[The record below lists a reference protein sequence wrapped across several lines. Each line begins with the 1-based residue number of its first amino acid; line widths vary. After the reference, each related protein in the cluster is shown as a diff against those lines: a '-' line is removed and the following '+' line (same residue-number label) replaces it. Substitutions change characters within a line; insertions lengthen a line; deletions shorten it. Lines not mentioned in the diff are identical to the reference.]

1 MNTTKDGRPVL
12 SLADLKEFDPQAPAN
27 RCWCP
32 LCGVDKPRDSA
43 HRSLSFDI
51 ATGKWKC
58 FRCGVGG
65 ILREFWRETQRPT
78 SSGPGQGRVVPR
90 QSHLLLSP
98 VIEPTSNIQPPPI
111 AAGPLSS
118 QETKP
123 IPTVPAAII
132 PTSTPLAWRS
142 KWEETVPLE
151 NTPGAAYLE
160 GRGIT
165 LETAQVAGVRFS
177 ANWNAEPD
185 GTACGSPVK
194 VRRAMPAVVFPIRD
208 QLGAIV
214 AAQARAIRG
223 SAKLTAGPK
232 KHGAFFAPVQMKSGR
247 VFSPHDRNT
256 PVIAITEAPMDALS
270 LAVAGFPALAL
281 CGTSGPS
288 WLHIACGLRRVA
300 LALDADEAGEK
311 AAAEL
316 ERLLTPFGARCERL
330 RPESAKDWNELL
342 QEQGIRVLA
351 DLLMTKLL

>member
-12 SLADLKEFDPQAPAN
+12 SLVDLQEFDPQAPAN

-32 LCGVDKPRDSA
+32 LCGVDKPRDSV
-43 HRSLSFDI
+43 HRSLSFDG

-58 FRCGVGG
+58 FRCGAGG
-65 ILREFWRETQRPT
+65 VLREFWRETQRPT
-78 SSGPGQGRVVPR
+78 SSGPGQGRVAPR
-90 QSHLLLSP
+90 QSQLLRGP
-98 VIEPTSNIQPPPI
+98 VIQPTPI
-111 AAGPLSS
+111 AAGPLTS
-118 QETKP
+118 QETQP
-123 IPTVPAAII
+123 IPTVPA
-132 PTSTPLAWRS
+132 PTPLAWRS

-151 NTPGAAYLE
+151 NTLGATYLE

-185 GTACGSPVK
+185 RTACQSPGK
-194 VRRAMPAVVFPIRD
+194 VRRAMPAVVFPIKD
-208 QLGAIV
+208 QHGAIV

-232 KHGAFFAPVQMKSGR
+232 KHGAFFALVQMKSGR

-281 CGTSGPS
+281 CGTSGPG

-316 ERLLTPFGARCERL
+316 ENLLTPFGARCERL
-330 RPESAKDWNELL
+330 RPESAKDWNEYLMCYGPQNLRDFVALHLL
-342 QEQGIRVLA
+342 
-351 DLLMTKLL
+351 